1 MSRGRLLSGVMLA
14 AIGALP
20 ASAAPRH
27 HAAQPVVV
35 EALTP
40 PPVGADPFDP
50 AAVLEVACEQCA
62 SSEVVGLLYREVL
75 RVPFVVGEGVEADR
89 RMVSVDI
96 RGTPGQ
102 LADQATAYLAGLGYV
117 DRVDRGVHQ
126 VSLPPPPAPPK
137 PVVPPKPRMTYSVY
151 HPHWRDP
158 SELGRMLSPLFP
170 EGRFSAG
177 GGSGSSA
184 LPVSS
189 SMTAQAS
196 QGASSMG
203 GAGAAMPSTTS
214 LPNAP
219 SASAGEADSLVFYG
233 TAPDQARLLEVLP
246 QVDTAEAEVMVK
258 ATVFEVDVNT
268 DDGSAFNLALN
279 LLKSKLSVGLNS
291 SATTSLGGLATSAA
305 TAAATGGSSLAGNFI
320 SFQNNSIDAVVTAL
334 ADDQRFHVVTSP
346 AVRARSGSST
356 QFIVGQQVPVIG
368 QVAYA
373 GVSAAPVQSVNY
385 MNSGVVFNVRPVVHN
400 DVIDIDVHQEISS
413 FVNTTT
419 GVNNTPTRQDR
430 EIEASLSVQDGTVI
444 CMGGLTQSN
453 IGKTKSGLPGFL
465 SFIGSNEKTTQ
476 RTDVLLVLQVV
487 KLNNADGSPTPDEI
501 SSRRAVTAP
510 LAIPYRGAVR

>member
-1 MSRGRLLSGVMLA
+1 MLSGVMVA
-14 AIGALP
+14 AIGVSA
-20 ASAAPRH
+20 ASAAPRR
-27 HAAQPVVV
+27 HAVEPVVV
-35 EALTP
+35 QALTP

-102 LADQATAYLAGLGYV
+102 LADEATAYLAGLGYV
-117 DRVDRGVHQ
+117 DHVDRGVHQ

-137 PVVPPKPRMTYSVY
+137 PPPPPPKPRMVYSVY

-177 GGSGSSA
+177 GGSGSSS

-189 SMTAQAS
+189 SMTGQQS
-196 QGASSMG
+196 QGASLAG
-203 GAGAAMPSTTS
+203 GSGSAMPSTTS

-219 SASAGEADSLVFYG
+219 SGGAGGADSLVFYG
-233 TAPDQARLLEVLP
+233 TLPDQARLLEVLP

-268 DDGSAFNLALN
+268 DEGSAFNLALN

-465 SFIGSNEKTTQ
+465 SFMGSNEKTDQ

-487 KLNNADGSPTPDEI
+487 KLNNADGSPTPDEL
-501 SSRRAVTAP
+501 SSRRAVPRPPA
-510 LAIPYRGAVR
+510 LPYQGVVR